1 MAQASRA
8 HRIQSMTGYASG
20 TRETPLGQLVVEW
33 RSVNSRY
40 LDLAFRV
47 PDELRSAE
55 PALRAAITGAARRGK
70 VECRI
75 SLRTRPLAADARF
88 DEQLVER
95 LLASAAQ
102 LRARDPELAPAS
114 IGDLLRFP
122 GVFAE
127 AGSPETLVPEA
138 VELGTSLLAEFTAT
152 REREGQRLVA
162 VMSERLDAMSALVS
176 HLHERTPELRA
187 AYEARLTE
195 RIEAAIAA
203 VPGAAALP
211 ADETMARIRQEVA
224 AYGLKIDVAEEI
236 DRLSTHIDE
245 CRRIL
250 AGAGPIGKRLDFM
263 VQELNREAN
272 TLGSKAAAVD
282 LTRTAVDLKVLIEQ
296 VREQLQN
303 LE

>member
-1 MAQASRA
+1 MAQASRT

-20 TRETPLGQLVVEW
+20 TRETPLGQLAVEW

-40 LDLAFRV
+40 LDIAFRV
-47 PDELRSAE
+47 PDELRAAE
-55 PALRAAITGAARRGK
+55 PGLRAAVTGAARRGK
-70 VECRI
+70 IECRI
-75 SLRTRPLAADARF
+75 SLRTRALGADARL
-88 DEQLVER
+88 DEQLLER

-102 LRARDPELAPAS
+102 LRERDPGLAPAS
-114 IGDLLRFP
+114 VGDLLRFP
-122 GVFAE
+122 GVFAD
-127 AGSPETLVPEA
+127 AGSPETLVPQA
-138 VELGTSLLAEFTAT
+138 VELGTALLADFTAT

-162 VMSERLDAMSALVS
+162 VMLERLDAMAALVAT
-176 HLHERTPELRA
+176 LHERTPELRA

-195 RIEAAIAA
+195 RIETAIAA
-203 VPGAAALP
+203 APGAAALP

-296 VREQLQN
+296 VREQVQN
-303 LE
+303 VE

>member
-1 MAQASRA
+1 MAQTSRA

-20 TRETPLGQLVVEW
+20 TRETPLGQLAIEW

-47 PDELRSAE
+47 PDELRAAE
-55 PALRAAITGAARRGK
+55 PALRAAVTQAARRGK
-70 VECRI
+70 IECRI
-75 SLRTRPLAADARF
+75 GLRPKSLGADARL

-102 LRARDPELAPAS
+102 LRERDPGLAPAS
-114 IGDLLRFP
+114 VGDLLRFP
-122 GVFAE
+122 GVFAD
-127 AGSPETLVPEA
+127 AGSPETLVPRA
-138 VELGTSLLAEFTAT
+138 VELGSELLAEFTAA
-152 REREGQRLVA
+152 REREGDRLVA
-162 VMSERLDAMSALVS
+162 VILERLDAMAALVAT
-176 HLHERTPELRA
+176 LHERTPELRA
-187 AYEARLTE
+187 AFETRLTE

-203 VPGAAALP
+203 APGAAALP

-224 AYGLKIDVAEEI
+224 AYGLRIDVAEEI
-236 DRLSTHIDE
+236 DRLATHIDE

-250 AGAGPIGKRLDFM
+250 SGPGPVGKRLDFM

-296 VREQLQN
+296 VREQVQN

>member
-1 MAQASRA
+1 
-8 HRIQSMTGYASG
+8 MTGYASG
-20 TRETPLGQLVVEW
+20 TRETPLGQLAVEW

-40 LDLAFRV
+40 LDIAFRV
-47 PDELRSAE
+47 PDELRAAE
-55 PALRAAITGAARRGK
+55 PGLRAAVTGAARRGK
-70 VECRI
+70 IECRI
-75 SLRTRPLAADARF
+75 SLRTRALGADARL
-88 DEQLVER
+88 DEQLLER

-102 LRARDPELAPAS
+102 LRERDPGLAPAS
-114 IGDLLRFP
+114 VGDLLRFP
-122 GVFAE
+122 GVFAD
-127 AGSPETLVPEA
+127 AGSPETLVPQA
-138 VELGTSLLAEFTAT
+138 VELGTALLADFTAT

-162 VMSERLDAMSALVS
+162 VMLERLDAMAALVAT
-176 HLHERTPELRA
+176 LHERTPELRA

-195 RIEAAIAA
+195 RIETAIAA
-203 VPGAAALP
+203 APGAAALP

-296 VREQLQN
+296 VREQVQN
-303 LE
+303 VE

>member
-1 MAQASRA
+1 VSQTSRA

-20 TRETPLGQLVVEW
+20 TRETPLGQLAVEW

-47 PDELRSAE
+47 PDELRAAE
-55 PALRAAITGAARRGK
+55 PALRAAVTRAARRGK
-70 VECRI
+70 IECRI
-75 SLRTRPLAADARF
+75 SLRPRALGPDARL
-88 DEQLVER
+88 DEQLVAR
-95 LLASAAQ
+95 LLASIAQ
-102 LRARDPELAPAS
+102 LRERDPDLAPAS
-114 IGDLLRFP
+114 IGDVLRFP
-122 GVFAE
+122 GVFAD

-138 VELGTSLLAEFTAT
+138 VELGTELLADFTAT
-152 REREGQRLVA
+152 REREGARLVA
-162 VMSERLDAMSALVS
+162 VILERLDAMSQRVAT
-176 HLHERTPELRA
+176 LHERTPELRA
-187 AYEARLTE
+187 AFETRLAE
-195 RIEAAIAA
+195 RIEAAIAS

-211 ADETMARIRQEVA
+211 PDETLARIRQEVA
-224 AYGLKIDVAEEI
+224 AYGLRIDVAEEI
-236 DRLSTHIDE
+236 DRLATHIDE

-250 AGAGPIGKRLDFM
+250 SGPGPVGKRLDFM

-296 VREQLQN
+296 VREQVQN

>member
-1 MAQASRA
+1 MAQSSRA

-20 TRETPLGQLVVEW
+20 TRETPLGQLAVEW

-47 PDELRSAE
+47 PDELRAAE
-55 PALRAAITGAARRGK
+55 PALRAAVTNVARRGK
-70 VECRI
+70 IECRI
-75 SLRTRPLAADARF
+75 SLRTRSLGADARL
-88 DEQLVER
+88 DEELVDR

-102 LRARDPELAPAS
+102 LRERDPGLAPAG

-122 GVFAE
+122 GVFADT
-127 AGSPETLVPEA
+127 GTPETLVPQA
-138 VELGTSLLAEFTAT
+138 VELGTGLLAEFTAT

-162 VMSERLDAMSALVS
+162 VMLERLDAMAALVAT
-176 HLHERTPELRA
+176 LHERTPELRA

-203 VPGAAALP
+203 APGAAALP

-296 VREQLQN
+296 IREQVQN
-303 LE
+303 VE